1 MRKMNRKILIIVS
14 ALIAIGIIGFV
25 VSNKVLNEK
34 KIVESSFESNDNSK
48 KVDDVVNA
56 ITEIDYQSITDL
68 KEENDSKAYVVVN
81 LDNDNVESNIDSILD
96 LANKSKIRLTFIEN
110 KKIEDKK
117 NPYFKLIE
125 ENGHTI
131 IPNYVDVKNILK
143 ENNVKI
149 IDRECDLK
157 DIKDQDVAFF
167 VDLSNTENG
176 LNEESK
182 DKLFK
187 SIDNLKNDF
196 YTFKALM

>member
-25 VSNKVLNEK
+25 VSNNVVNEK

-56 ITEIDYQSITDL
+56 ITEIDYQSITAL
-68 KEENDSKAYVVVN
+68 KEENGSKAYVVVN

-96 LANKSKIRLTFIEN
+96 LADKSKIRLTFIGNE
-110 KKIEDKK
+110 KISDKK

-131 IPNYVDVKNILK
+131 IPDYINVKNILK

-149 IDRECDLK
+149 IDEKSDLK
-157 DIKDQDVAFF
+157 DAKNQDIAFF
-167 VDLSNTENG
+167 VDLSSSQNV
-176 LNEESK
+176 LNEEDK
-182 DKLFK
+182 DDLFE

-196 YTFKALM
+196 YTFKALI

>member
-25 VSNKVLNEK
+25 VSNNVVNEK

-56 ITEIDYQSITDL
+56 ITEIDYQSITAL
-68 KEENDSKAYVVVN
+68 KEENGSKAYVVVN
-81 LDNDNVESNIDSILD
+81 LDNDNVENNIDSILD
-96 LANKSKIRLTFIEN
+96 FANKSKIRLTFIEN
-110 KKIEDKK
+110 KKIADKK

-131 IPNYVDVKNILK
+131 IPKYIDVKNVLK

-149 IDRECDLK
+149 IEEECELN
-157 DIKDQDVAFF
+157 DIKNQDVAFF
-167 VDLSNTENG
+167 VDLSSGENG
-176 LNEESK
+176 LNEENK

-187 SIDNLKNDF
+187 SIDDLKNDF
-196 YTFKALM
+196 YTFKALI

>member
-25 VSNKVLNEK
+25 VSEKVVNGRKVVELSSNVYDNNNKVN
-34 KIVESSFESNDNSK
+34 
-48 KVDDVVNA
+48 DVVNT
-56 ITEIDYQSITDL
+56 ITEIDYESITAL

-81 LDNDNVESNIDSILD
+81 LDNDNIENNIGSILD
-96 LANKSKIRLTFIEN
+96 LASKSKIRLTFIAN

-117 NPYFKLIE
+117 SPYFKLIE

-131 IPNYVDVKNILK
+131 IPNYVDIKNILK

-196 YTFKALM
+196 YTFKALI

>member
-14 ALIAIGIIGFV
+14 ALIAIGIIGFF
-25 VSNKVLNEK
+25 VSNNVVNEK

-56 ITEIDYQSITDL
+56 ITEIDYESISAL
-68 KEENDSKAYVVVN
+68 KEENDSKAYVVVK

-110 KKIEDKK
+110 KKIADKK
-117 NPYFKLIE
+117 SPYFKLIE

-149 IDRECDLK
+149 IDEKSDLRDTK
-157 DIKDQDVAFF
+157 NQDIAFF
-167 VDLSNTENG
+167 VDLSSSQNV
-176 LNEESK
+176 LNEK
-182 DKLFK
+182 DKDELSE

-196 YTFKALM
+196 YTFKALI